1 MWGKVGI
8 QECADPGMRG
18 MGTTRVI
25 SPAGRVFVLVMV
37 NRVPELWNM
46 MLLLE
51 SVLCEMVSS
60 EGGTKF
66 AVRKN
71 VKKPTGQADPKG

>member
-1 MWGKVGI
+1 MGQRRVDSGI
-8 QECADPGMRG
+8 RET
-18 MGTTRVI
+18 GTTRAV
-25 SPAGRVFVLVMV
+25 SPARRHFVLVMAI
-37 NRVPELWNM
+37 RAPKLWNV

-51 SVLCEMVSS
+51 SVLCEEKVSN

-71 VKKPTGQADPKG
+71 VKKPTRQADQKAR